1 MVRLKLKAKERK
13 IFGRKVKQLRKAGFI
28 PANVFGPKTKSKA
41 LTLDKSE
48 FLKVFHQVGET
59 GLIDLVIEG
68 EKSSRPVLISNLHI
82 HPVTNDILHVD
93 LHQVDLKSKTT
104 ANIPIEIVG
113 ESPAT
118 KAGGVVVTLLKEVEV
133 EALPTDLPEKIEVDI
148 SNLTEIGASI
158 LIKDLPI
165 DTTKVELK
173 ADPEE
178 QVVAIQEQ
186 QQEEET
192 TSSEVS
198 EPDQETTSSNEKEEQ
213 PSTDQQDQSDSSN
226 QASN

>member
-1 MVRLKLKAKERK
+1 MANPKLKAKERK
-13 IFGRKVKQLRKAGFI
+13 IFGRKVKQLRRAGFI

-48 FLKVFHQVGET
+48 FLKIFNQSGET
-59 GLIDLVIEG
+59 TLIDLVVEG

-82 HPVTNDILHVD
+82 HPVTSEILHVD

-113 ESPAT
+113 ESPAV

-148 SNLTEIGASI
+148 SNLTEIGSSI
-158 LIKDLPI
+158 LVKDLPI
-165 DTTKVELK
+165 DHTRVELK
-173 ADPEE
+173 LDPEE

-186 QQEEET
+186 QQEEIASE
-192 TSSEVS
+192 TSSEETTETDSDQAKSES
-198 EPDQETTSSNEKEEQ
+198 EPESENKSS
-213 PSTDQQDQSDSSN
+213 QSE
-226 QASN
+226 